1 MISRKEA
8 RRQAL
13 ELLYQWDLTGQP
25 LASLLG
31 DSADPFAH
39 SLAAGVVEQAEELD
53 RRIDAASTDWPADR
67 LGLVERNVLRMGL
80 LELERG
86 EVPTEVAIA
95 EAVALSKRYAS
106 EDAARLVN
114 GILGRVA
121 KEIA

>member
-1 MISRKEA
+1 VISRKEA

-86 EVPTEVAIA
+86 EVPTEVERARR
-95 EAVALSKRYAS
+95 EAP
-106 EDAARLVN
+106 DA
-114 GILGRVA
+114 
-121 KEIA
+121 